1 MSKITREWQVVHAM
15 PEDNLDL
22 PIRQVYTWIFTRDK
36 QVVIVSK
43 DGERWQL
50 PGGKP
55 DRSENA
61 LETAVREVQEETS
74 INIRPYI
81 DALNFFGVYTI
92 KDLETDIHPPEYRQI
107 RAWLELPIAAAD
119 LHMSTV
125 GEPAGQ
131 RPEDAVCFVKAV
143 PIEEVLSFIPWLE
156 KTDEYKALKRNGVI
170 DRANLGNK

>member
-50 PGGKP
+50 PGAKP

-61 LETAVREVQEETS
+61 LETAVREVQEESGVPLEDVRYVASQPWPFPRSLMLGFRARLATGADPEALHPDPTEISELRWFSRDELSHPSPELKLPRKLS
-74 INIRPYI
+74 IARALI
-81 DALNFFGVYTI
+81 DLWVREG
-92 KDLETDIHPPEYRQI
+92 DSEQ
-107 RAWLELPIAAAD
+107 
-119 LHMSTV
+119 
-125 GEPAGQ
+125 
-131 RPEDAVCFVKAV
+131 
-143 PIEEVLSFIPWLE
+143 
-156 KTDEYKALKRNGVI
+156 
-170 DRANLGNK
+170 